1 MNSVKYTL
9 TNTGYHA
16 VDNVIDDIV
25 YINTFPVHSQTMLA
39 VSEPVKNG
47 LPIKDEVKYEIFKE
61 CV

>member
-25 YINTFPVHSQTMLA
+25 YINTFPYLWIGVHSQTMLA
-39 VSEPVKNG
+39 VSEPVK
-47 LPIKDEVKYEIFKE
+47 DELGYVYP
-61 CV
+61 